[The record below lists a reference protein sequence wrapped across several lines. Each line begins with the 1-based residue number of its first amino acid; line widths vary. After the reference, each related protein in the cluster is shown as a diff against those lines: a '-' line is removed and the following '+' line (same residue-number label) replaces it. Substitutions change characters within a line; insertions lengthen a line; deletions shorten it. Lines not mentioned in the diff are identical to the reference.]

1 MEKIES
7 WNIKLKDE
15 WKVLRGLEILEYR
28 KIIISFLDNFLGN
41 KIIKYFR
48 IPRRIVYSNFIEIF
62 IKKIIKNKQLKE
74 KIFLILVFI
83 KIFKIKKRYI
93 GENLLK
99 YL

>member
-7 WNIKLKDE
+7 GNIKLKDE

-41 KIIKYFR
+41 KITKYFR
-48 IPRRIVYSNFIEIF
+48 IQRRIVYSNFIEIF
-62 IKKIIKNKQLKE
+62 IRKIIKNKQLKE

-83 KIFKIKKRYI
+83 KIFKNKKRYI
-93 GENLLK
+93 GDNLLK

>member
-7 WNIKLKDE
+7 GNIKLKDE
-15 WKVLRGLEILEYR
+15 WKVLRGLKILEYR

-41 KIIKYFR
+41 KITKYFR
-48 IPRRIVYSNFIEIF
+48 IQRRIVYSNFIEIF

-83 KIFKIKKRYI
+83 KIFKNKKRYI
-93 GENLLK
+93 GDNLLK

>member
-7 WNIKLKDE
+7 GNIKLKDE

-41 KIIKYFR
+41 KITKYFR
-48 IPRRIVYSNFIEIF
+48 IQRRIVYSNFIEIF
-62 IKKIIKNKQLKE
+62 IRKIIKNKQLKE

-83 KIFKIKKRYI
+83 KIFKNKNRYI
-93 GENLLK
+93 GDNLLK